1 MEFVTSSHRNGL
13 ALIESDPDLGSL
25 WQELIKVI
33 QSISD
38 EEILMKFRNN
48 AREAKSISEAINDLI
63 DEKLG
68 KKSEDNEMLDEIS
81 KVPEESFKEP
91 NE

>member
-63 DEKLG
+63 DEKLIG
-68 KKSEDNEMLDEIS
+68 KSWERQNIKIKK
-81 KVPEESFKEP
+81 KVLGL
-91 NE
+91 

>member
-33 QSISD
+33 ASISD
-38 EEILMKFRNN
+38 EEIAEMRRMK
-48 AREAKSISEAINDLI
+48 
-63 DEKLG
+63 
-68 KKSEDNEMLDEIS
+68 
-81 KVPEESFKEP
+81 
-91 NE
+91 